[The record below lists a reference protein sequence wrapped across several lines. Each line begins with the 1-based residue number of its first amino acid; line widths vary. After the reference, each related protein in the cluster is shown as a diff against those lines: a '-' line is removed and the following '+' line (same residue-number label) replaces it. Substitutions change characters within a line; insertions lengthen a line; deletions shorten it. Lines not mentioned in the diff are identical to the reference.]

1 MACQGSENG
10 DQNGFKNQQVVVVV
24 IPLPAQGHITPI
36 LHRSHHI
43 ASYQILVHFVGSA
56 THNRQAKV
64 RMHGLDQPNST
75 NIIFHD
81 LIQLLP
87 LSFPPPTPNGMSTN
101 FPMHLQC
108 LFQAL
113 SHLLRHPVSQLL
125 RALSAKFRRVVIVHD
140 SLMASVVQDVES
152 IPNAESYTF
161 HTSSAF
167 TIFFTI
173 WESLV
178 EKPFDLGPNIPK
190 NVSLYK
196 GWACLEFDKFV
207 AKKYKLM
214 SLSSGRLYKT
224 CKALEGKY
232 MDLLTK
238 LPVNENKKLYAI
250 GPITPLKKTSKTRS
264 KTRHWCLDW
273 RDEQEKDSVIYVSFG
288 TTISMNDE
296 QIRELAIG
304 LEKSE
309 QKFIWVLRE
318 ADKVNIFEEEN
329 EGGIRRGRDQL
340 PQGFEDRVRN
350 RRIVVR
356 DWAPQTEI
364 LGYPATESMAMG
376 VPIAAWP
383 MHSDQPKNSF
393 LITDVPRVGLVVKDW
408 ANHEHDQV
416 VKSSVVENTVR
427 KLMGSSQGKEI
438 RKRAAELGVAVIAS
452 TAKGGTSS
460 LELDSFVAYITR

>member
-1 MACQGSENG
+1 
-10 DQNGFKNQQVVVVV
+10 
-24 IPLPAQGHITPI
+24 
-36 LHRSHHI
+36 
-43 ASYQILVHFVGSA
+43 
-56 THNRQAKV
+56 
-64 RMHGLDQPNST
+64 
-75 NIIFHD
+75 
-81 LIQLLP
+81 
-87 LSFPPPTPNGMSTN
+87 
-101 FPMHLQC
+101 
-108 LFQAL
+108 
-113 SHLLRHPVSQLL
+113 
-125 RALSAKFRRVVIVHD
+125 
-140 SLMASVVQDVES
+140 MASVVQDVES

-190 NVSLYK
+190 NVPSYK
-196 GWACLEFDKFV
+196 GWACPEFDKFV
-207 AKKYKLM
+207 AKQYKLM
-214 SLSSGRLYKT
+214 SLSSGRLYNT

-250 GPITPLKKTSKTRS
+250 GPITPFKTTSKTSS
-264 KTRHWCLDW
+264 KRRHWCLHW
-273 RDEQEKDSVIYVSFG
+273 LDEQEKDSVIYVSFG
-288 TTISMNDE
+288 TTISMKDE

-329 EGGIRRGRDQL
+329 EGGIGRGHDQL
-340 PQGFEDRVRN
+340 PEGFEDRVRN
-350 RRIVVR
+350 RGIVVR

-364 LGYPATESMAMG
+364 LGHPATGGFVSHCGWNSCIESMTVG

-393 LITDVPRVGLVVKDW
+393 LITEVLRVGLVVRDW
-408 ANHEHDQV
+408 ANHKHDRLV
-416 VKSSVVENTVR
+416 ESSVVENAVR
-427 KLMGSSQGKEI
+427 KLMDSSQGKEI
-438 RKRAAELGVAVIAS
+438 RKTAAELGFAVRAS